1 MTDHEPKPLWTPR
14 KAGEMTRYYRD
25 GAGSYSLRR
34 VMDPAPAGKPQRRKW
49 VLYSGERRIWDVQP
63 EGTIKSAVAAAEAWL
78 SGA

>member
-1 MTDHEPKPLWTPR
+1 MTDHEPQPLWTPR
-14 KAGEMTRYYRD
+14 KVGEMTRYYRD
-25 GAGSYSLRR
+25 GAGTYSLRR